1 MTILPSDTLSSRR
14 LGESFCR
21 SAIVPA
27 LVFFSGCA
35 AVSNDCSNEGRA
47 AVASRPGMVRSNAVG
62 WYGPGV
68 QSRNCEE
75 CKRADDFGPD
85 AIPGPPETYVRPW
98 NDAMICSAR
107 QQQFLFAR
115 HEWYNGG
122 LQPGPEGQRHL
133 NTMAEAMLVA
143 PHQVV
148 VEEEPPLLFQD
159 EAYQDAIAR
168 TDALNQQ
175 RRAVVVDALLKAGVA
190 DAEQRVWLSSIDR
203 VGIHGAE
210 APRAYNRLIFG
221 GNQQG
226 NQGGG
231 MGGGLGG
238 AMGGGGFG
246 GGGGG
251 FGGGGIF

>member
-1 MTILPSDTLSSRR
+1 MTMLPLDISPSNRHREWSRGMAM
-14 LGESFCR
+14 L
-21 SAIVPA
+21 PA
-27 LVFFSGCA
+27 LVLFSGCA
-35 AVSNDCSNEGRA
+35 AVSNECSNEGQA

-62 WYGPGV
+62 WYGPGK
-68 QSRNCEE
+68 QCRDDGE
-75 CKRADDFGPD
+75 CRRANDLGPD
-85 AIPGPPETYVRPW
+85 AIPGPPGTYVRPW

-107 QQQFLFAR
+107 QQQFLVAR

-133 NTMAEAMLVA
+133 NTMAEAMLLA

-148 VEEEPPLLFQD
+148 VEEEPTMLFQD

-168 TDALNQQ
+168 TNALNQQ

-190 DAEQRVWLSSIDR
+190 DADQRVWLSSFDR

-210 APRAYNRLIFG
+210 APQAYNQLIFG